1 MKCILLSRISTAQQ
15 SIDSQTNDLIK
26 EAERLGYAKNDMI
39 ILEDV
44 ESAIKLAE
52 HERHGLNQLK
62 RYINEDPTVDMVI
75 CWEPSRLARQ
85 QKILYSIRDFLVEK
99 QVQLIILNP
108 YVRLLDPKG
117 KLDSTANIVFSL
129 FATISENEMMIKKER
144 MLRARNMLRSQG
156 KIFTG
161 KPLYGYIKDE
171 NKKPVPHPE
180 ESKIVQYIFNTYLNE
195 NISMW
200 QLYRRLM
207 LQGVFKNVK
216 RVTGVSRI
224 QSILRNKNYSSGDGI
239 YPPIVSKE
247 LQEACWKKGC
257 EMSAMPKTKTK
268 HLFMLKDVI
277 FCGKCGYKM
286 RGYIS
291 GFSYR
296 CVDRIYKNVENPH
309 TLHIGMNYIDDLVW
323 NDVLAVANI
332 NSNFHQNNT
341 IIEYNKK
348 ISENNKAIEN
358 LNEILNGFF
367 EKEDKLVKLYMNDK
381 ISEAVYNNQYK
392 ALQDEKQSLQNEVMK
407 LQEQNVQYESIVKDN
422 EDYIKKVPINFDDVE
437 DKEAKREIILKYVD
451 KVIINRDDVETRI
464 DIEYKP
470 FLIIPDK
477 GSFYTY
483 TQKGGYI
490 KTYRHN
496 TDGTVDKI

>member
-26 EAERLGYAKNDMI
+26 EAERLGYTKNDMI

-129 FATISENEMMIKKER
+129 FATISENEMLLKKER

-161 KPLYGYIKDE
+161 KPLYGYMKGED
-171 NKKPVPHPE
+171 KKPIPHPE

-207 LQGVFKNVK
+207 LQGVFKNVL
-216 RVTGVSRI
+216 RRTGMSRI

-239 YPPIVSKE
+239 YPPIISKE

-277 FCGKCGYKM
+277 CCGVCGYKM

-291 GFSYR
+291 AYSYR
-296 CVDRIYKNVENPH
+296 CVDRIYENIENH
-309 TLHIGMNYIDDLVW
+309 HSMYIAMDYIDNLVW
-323 NDVLAVANI
+323 IDVLAVANI

-348 ISENNKAIEN
+348 IDENNKSIKN
-358 LNEILNGFF
+358 LNIMIDEFF
-367 EKEDKLVKLYMNDK
+367 EKEDKLVKLYMNNK
-381 ISEAVYNNQYK
+381 ISENVYNNQYK

-422 EDYIKKVPINFDDVE
+422 ENYIKQVPINFDDVE

-451 KVIINRDDVETRI
+451 KVIINRDENETRI

-483 TQKGGYI
+483 TQRGGRM

-496 TDGTVDKI
+496 TDGTVDEI